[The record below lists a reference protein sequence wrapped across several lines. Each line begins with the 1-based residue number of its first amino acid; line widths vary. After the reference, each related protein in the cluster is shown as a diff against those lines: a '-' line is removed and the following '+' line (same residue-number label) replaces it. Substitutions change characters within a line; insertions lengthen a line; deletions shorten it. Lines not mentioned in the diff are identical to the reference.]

1 MKNMRLLLTGL
12 LCFIAV
18 GFASAQNINVTGTV
32 KDAANGEP
40 VGFAYVQIKGTTT
53 GTSTDDDGTFSIK
66 VPKDG
71 VLIFSF
77 VGYKTTEVEVK
88 GRTHIDVLLESDA
101 LELDE
106 TLVVAYG
113 TQKKSSFVGSA
124 TQLKGESLKKMQT
137 TNVSKALEG
146 AVAGLQ
152 TSSSSGTPGSGASI
166 QIRGFGSVSAS
177 RDPLIVV
184 DGTPYEGGLNSIPPQ
199 DIESITVLKDAAANS
214 MYGARGSNGV
224 IMITTKRGVEGK
236 VTINFDAKVGVN
248 SRAVPAYDVISNPGQ
263 YYELTWEAM
272 RNSYY
277 YTGTIEDYAAAG
289 AHASANIINGD
300 GGLGPYNIYKNVAD
314 GELIDP
320 TTGKLNPNATIRKW
334 NDDWNKDIFRNG
346 LRQEYS
352 LSVSGG
358 SDKTQGYMS
367 VSYLNDEGY
376 VPKSG
381 FKRIAV
387 RTKLDQTVTNF
398 IKAGINLAYSNTDQ
412 DRYSSSSEGSNYSNM
427 FMFSQNIAPIYPI
440 YLYDENGV
448 RQYNAKGETL
458 YDWGETGRAYAP
470 TSNPYGQALT
480 SKANDISDNVS
491 TRGYVNINIMKDL
504 VLSAN
509 VAYDVFNT
517 KRDYYTTPNGGDAKI
532 VGGRGY
538 QYGERYTALNAN
550 QLLTWSPSF
559 GDHNLNVL
567 VGHETKSD
575 DSYTL
580 YGHMTNFVNPTVSD
594 FANAVVYQD
603 LSSYRSEYFLEG
615 VFGRVEYNYANKY
628 YLTAS
633 YRTDGSSRFAKD
645 KRWGSFW
652 AVGASW
658 NAKAE
663 NFLKDV
669 DWIELLKVKASYGT
683 QGNDNIGYTKV
694 YENLYRVDRVDGSA
708 SLTQTFRAAPDVTWE
723 KSNNFNVGFE
733 SRFFNKLS
741 VNVEYFIKETK
752 DMIYLQPLAP
762 SQGTPANQLVNDMDM
777 KNSGIE
783 FEISADLF
791 RTKDFSWNI
800 SLNGTH
806 YKNKITK
813 LPSDYPAEGKQVG
826 AFWREKGSSL
836 FNYYL
841 YEWAGVDQ
849 ENGLPQYYKY
859 DDKGERTIVNS
870 TSEATY
876 RKTGKSPI
884 PDLYGGISTTLAYK
898 GFDFSVA
905 LAYQI
910 GGYTMDTAYQSLM
923 TAGDAG
929 SNWHKDI
936 LKRWTSNSAKTDIPR
951 VQMNYQEANAR
962 STRWLT
968 KSSYLSIRN
977 LTLGYTIPRSITSK
991 IGLSNLR
998 VYVTA
1003 DNLFY
1008 TSARKGMDV
1017 RRSLQGGM
1025 GSDDA
1030 SFTYS
1035 ALRTIS
1041 GGLSITL

>member
-18 GFASAQNINVTGTV
+18 GFVSAQNINVTGTV
-32 KDAANGEP
+32 KDATNGEP
-40 VGFAYVQIKGTTT
+40 IGFAYVQIKGTTT
-53 GTSTDDDGTFSIK
+53 GTSTNDDGTFSIK
-66 VPKDG
+66 VPEDG

-77 VGYKTTEVEVK
+77 VGYKTTEVEVN
-88 GRTHIDVLLESDA
+88 GRTRIDVLMESDA

-263 YYELTWEAM
+263 YYEMAWEAM
-272 RNSYY
+272 RNSVYY
-277 YTGTIEDYAAAG
+277 AGTIADLAEAG
-289 AHASANIINGD
+289 RYASANLINGD

-314 GELIDP
+314 DAIIDP
-320 TTGKLNPNATIRKW
+320 TTGRLNPNATTRKW
-334 NDDWNKDIFRNG
+334 NDDWNKDVFRNG

-367 VSYLNDEGY
+367 VSYLDDEGY

-381 FKRIAV
+381 FKRVAV
-387 RTKLDQTVTNF
+387 RTKLDQAVTSF

-412 DRYSSSSEGSNYSNM
+412 NRYNENESNNYSNM
-427 FMFSQNIAPIYPI
+427 FMFTQNIAPIYPI

-480 SKANDISDNVS
+480 SKAKDISDNVS
-491 TRGYVNINIMKDL
+491 TRGYLNINILKDL
-504 VLSAN
+504 VFTAN

-517 KRDYYTTPNGGDAKI
+517 KRDYYTTPNGGDAKN

-559 GDHNLNVL
+559 GEHNLNVL

-594 FANAVVYQD
+594 FANATVYQD
-603 LSSYRSEYFLEG
+603 LSSYRSDYFLEG

-628 YLTAS
+628 YFTAS

-669 DWIELLKVKASYGT
+669 DWVELLKVKASYGT

-723 KSNNFNVGFE
+723 KSNNFNVGIE
-733 SRFFNKLS
+733 TRLFNKLS
-741 VNVEYFIKETK
+741 VNVEYFVKETK
-752 DMIYLQPLAP
+752 DMIYAQPLAP
-762 SQGTPANQLVNDMDM
+762 SQGTPASQLVNDMDM

-813 LPSDYPAEGKQVG
+813 LPSDYPAEGKQYG
-826 AFWREKGSSL
+826 SFWREKGGSL
-836 FNYYL
+836 FNYYM

-849 ENGLPQYYKY
+849 TNGLPQYYKY
-859 DDKGERTIVNS
+859 DDNGERSIVNT

-884 PDLYGGISTTLAYK
+884 PDLYGGVATTFTFK
-898 GFDFSVA
+898 GFDLSANF
-905 LAYQI
+905 AYQI
-910 GGYTMDTAYQSLM
+910 GGYTIDYAYQGLM
-923 TAGDAG
+923 SAG
-929 SNWHKDI
+929 SSGTNWHKDI
-936 LKRWTSNSAKTDIPR
+936 LNRWTSDNTNTGTPR
-951 VQMNYQEANAR
+951 VQMNYQEANST

-968 KSSYLSIRN
+968 KSSYFSIRN

-991 IGLSNLR
+991 IGLSNIR

-1008 TSARKGMDV
+1008 TSARKGLDV
-1017 RRSLQGGM
+1017 RRSFEGGT
-1025 GSDDA
+1025 GLDDVNF
-1030 SFTYS
+1030 SYS